1 MAVGLTPG
9 WRCVPAGGR
18 MLRFRWVVVA
28 ALSFA
33 CHRAADVS
41 GLYANGPA
49 SPRGEASGAFF
60 PCDQPKTMWRISDSL
75 LAERSRGIAAQPNQ
89 LLFARLRGVRS
100 DSGSI
105 YGGSHYFRVTQI
117 LELRAR
123 RPGECPVVD
132 SVSQVVGGG
141 ARQP

>member
-1 MAVGLTPG
+1 
-9 WRCVPAGGR
+9 
-18 MLRFRWVVVA
+18 MLRFRLVVVVG
-28 ALSFA
+28 LSAA
-33 CHRAADVS
+33 CHRAVDVS

-49 SPRGEASGAFF
+49 SPRGEALGAFF
-60 PCDQPKTMWRISDSL
+60 PCDRPKTMWRVSDSL
-75 LAERSRGIAAQPNQ
+75 LAERSRGIAAPPNQ

-105 YGGSHYFRVTQI
+105 YGGSHYFQVTQI

-132 SVSQVVGGG
+132 SAAQVVGGP
-141 ARQP
+141 ARRP